1 MMDRGT
7 VTSLVD
13 GMGLAAWYGGAGMMG
28 GGVLGDGRGRR
39 GGALAALVVLMLVGT
54 YGLPLPVG
62 ERPAGG
68 PATAQAASLRR
79 AYGGLPLRFE
89 PNVGQAAAPVEYV
102 ARGVGYTL
110 LLGPNEAAL
119 ALRPAADAAGAE
131 RPADL
136 ARLALASPEAPPT
149 GGAETVLRMQLVGA
163 SDGAAS
169 GGEAALPGVVH
180 YYLGDDPAAWRTDV
194 PTYGQVRYREVY
206 PGIDLVYYG
215 SGGQLEYDFVV
226 APGADP
232 ARVRLRFPGAD
243 TVAVDAQGDLVLSV
257 GGTEVRQRAPVLYQE
272 RDGVRQGVAGGY
284 MVLDDPP
291 MGASPSDAAG
301 DVVRALGPE
310 RPIGFA
316 VGAYGSHPTVS
327 DRSGAG
333 VLDLPGGQR

>member
-1 MMDRGT
+1 M
-7 VTSLVD
+7 
-13 GMGLAAWYGGAGMMG
+13 
-28 GGVLGDGRGRR
+28 
-39 GGALAALVVLMLVGT
+39 
-54 YGLPLPVG
+54 
-62 ERPAGG
+62 
-68 PATAQAASLRR
+68 
-79 AYGGLPLRFE
+79 
-89 PNVGQAAAPVEYV
+89 GQATAPVEYV

-149 GGAETVLRMQLVGA
+149 GEAETVLRMQLVGA

-257 GGTEVRQRAPVLYQE
+257 GGTELRQRA
-272 RDGVRQGVAGGY
+272 
-284 MVLDDPP
+284 
-291 MGASPSDAAG
+291 GA
-301 DVVRALGPE
+301 
-310 RPIGFA
+310 I
-316 VGAYGSHPTVS
+316 
-327 DRSGAG
+327 SGARRRA
-333 VLDLPGGQR
+333 PGGRGRLRSA